1 MLPDT
6 VIIGGQVGTSDKN
19 LGGELQSA
27 SPGLSLIPEWLS
39 DKPLVGAPVASSGA
53 LSKFHSVFNIFI
65 TTYWQ
70 VAVRTHFSYVYIHI
84 THTIACSN
92 KYL

>member
-1 MLPDT
+1 MLPDA
-6 VIIGGQVGTSDKN
+6 VVIGGQVDTNDRN
-19 LGGELQSA
+19 LCGELQSV

-39 DKPLVGAPVASSGA
+39 DKPLVGAPVASSCA
-53 LSKFHSVFNIFI
+53 LSKSHFVFNIFI
-65 TTYWQ
+65 TTFWQ
-70 VAVRTHFSYVYIHI
+70 DALRTHFSYVYIHI